1 MQKQAKPAMSLVFVL
16 LLSLWPCDG
25 TDSFCQTQSGQVC
38 RQNDKDPTIY
48 QCDIEEPSG
57 KKKVMEFNEG
67 ETIELLAVGDKSGF
81 GCSFEKKLDPAKNW
95 TCCFIHEEREET
107 RGEKLCGM
115 TVKQPDGCR
124 QPGSSDVRYA
134 KT

>member
-1 MQKQAKPAMSLVFVL
+1 
-16 LLSLWPCDG
+16 
-25 TDSFCQTQSGQVC
+25 
-38 RQNDKDPTIY
+38 
-48 QCDIEEPSG
+48 
-57 KKKVMEFNEG
+57 MEFNEG
-67 ETIELLAVGDKSGF
+67 ETFELLAVGDKSGF
-81 GCSFEKKLDPAKNW
+81 GCSFEKKLDPAKKK
-95 TCCFIHEEREET
+95 TCCFIHEEREEI